1 MINPIGGPARAASVY
16 GRQQYYAERAAELK
30 TPKTVQ
36 VTAIDR
42 VSFTPAATSRA
53 AAIGAYVPA
62 TPGAL
67 PSRHDIAVT
76 ARQIYYD
83 NPRKKGIST
92 AESAPAISPVSSG
105 RSFTTAFVA
114 GIYADDQAAGEQQG
128 RGDQGSGQK
137 RPLADQEEGAPQEI
151 PETTP
156 F

>member
-36 VTAIDR
+36 VTSQDR
-42 VSFTPAATSRA
+42 VSFTPEATSRA
-53 AAIGAYVPA
+53 AAVGAYIPS

-67 PSRHDIAVT
+67 PSRHDIATT

-83 NPRKKGIST
+83 NPRRKGPTT
-92 AESAPAISPVSSG
+92 AESTPTAEPVSPG
-105 RSFTTAFVA
+105 RSFTPAFVA
-114 GIYADDQAAGEQQG
+114 GIYADDQSQGE
-128 RGDQGSGQK
+128 RERSGQRQPSPD
-137 RPLADQEEGAPQEI
+137 RPPAEEAPPLE
-151 PETTP
+151 PPSTTP